1 MAVRPVFVAKDQILP
16 GVETYPVTFQ
26 WFAGLSTS
34 QKRKSIAE
42 LHRVAVEEGR
52 CSRPLEI
59 SSQSENPLG
68 VALSAFNFQMVVEP
82 GLVSSVESVFQSS
95 KWFDGA
101 GPFRDLLRASAREAK
116 KDERL
121 RNSGMLR
128 GFNFGGR
135 EWPLL
140 PRTVFY
146 DWVYIAAL
154 QESSNCDA
162 LLKYDGFTDI
172 EFNPAKSV
180 NCQAHAAALFVSLSK
195 AGQIFPVRDNPDRF
209 LDVALRVERRTI

>member
-1 MAVRPVFVAKDQILP
+1 MAVRPLFVAKDQALP
-16 GVETYPVTFQ
+16 GVEVYPITFQ

-42 LHRVAVEEGR
+42 LHSAAVGEGR

-68 VALSAFNFQMVVEP
+68 VALSAFNLQIVVEL
-82 GLVSSVESVFQSS
+82 GLASSVESVFQSS
-95 KWFDGA
+95 KYFDGA

-146 DWVYIAAL
+146 DWLYIAAL
-154 QESSNCDA
+154 QESNYCDA
-162 LLKYDGFTDI
+162 LLTYDGFTDI

-180 NCQAHAAALFVSLSK
+180 NCQAQAAAVFVSLSK
-195 AGQIFPVRDNPDRF
+195 TGEIFPVRNNPDRF
-209 LDVALRVERRTI
+209 LEVALRMEHRAI